1 MFDGSLLKTVK
12 HIHFIGIGGS
22 GMFPIVQILHAQG
35 YFITGSDNNESDT
48 VSLERSMGIPVIFEE
63 QNINSIYP
71 ESEFLITIHGAFAQS
86 ESEGI
91 SSRVKWGKHQA
102 KRTERHCLPKMQ
114 L

>member
-48 VSLERSMGIPVIFEE
+48 VSLERSMGIPVALWPARPKT
-63 QNINSIYP
+63 S
-71 ESEFLITIHGAFAQS
+71 TART
-86 ESEGI
+86 
-91 SSRVKWGKHQA
+91 SSSTPAAIWP
-102 KRTERHCLPKMQ
+102 TTPS
-114 L
+114 